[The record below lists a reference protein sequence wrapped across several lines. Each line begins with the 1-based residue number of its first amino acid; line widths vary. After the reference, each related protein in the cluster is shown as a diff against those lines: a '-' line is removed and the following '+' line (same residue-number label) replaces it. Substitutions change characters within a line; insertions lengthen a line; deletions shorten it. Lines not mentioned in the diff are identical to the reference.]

1 MKNEDLKKIVQELKN
16 TDDVKDVQKCLS
28 QFHDR
33 YLFLEIIN
41 YLLNELSDVEIELS
55 IINRQLK
62 KEKEKELEII

>member
-16 TDDVKDVQKCLS
+16 TDDVKEVQKCLS

>member
-62 KEKEKELEII
+62 REEEKELEII